1 MTVPRRSFL
10 ASATGT
16 SLVAGSSLVSGLLA
30 KLPPPFEWNPERGG
44 LRTGDVRFND
54 EIEPWVRILEDTPRE
69 QAIGEMAR
77 HVVEGR
83 IGYRQLLGALFLAGI
98 RNIQPRPA
106 VGFKFHAV
114 LVVNSAHLASIDA
127 PSTQKWLPI
136 FWAIDSFKS
145 SQARDV
151 QEGNWTMAA
160 VDESRLPTPSQS
172 IVAFR
177 EAMDTW
183 DEERADV
190 ATARMARVRTSDE
203 IFELFAEYAVRDF
216 RSIGHKAIYLAN
228 CYRTLETIGWHH
240 AEPVLRSLSYA
251 LLNHV
256 GEPNPSTSDLG
267 PDRDGRTNW
276 RLAQQLREDWMAGQ
290 PDNAATEA
298 LLQCLRQ
305 GTSVEASQLVFELLQ
320 RGVATS
326 SIYDAMFVFASELTM
341 RQPAIVPLHAVTS
354 TNAMNYIFRRVRHS
368 VTRGFVLLQNAA
380 FLALFRE
387 ESRQRGVLA
396 DRAVEQLVAGP
407 TPTDVSE
414 LPSEIFSKLGENP
427 LAAAQQAFSY
437 LQHGHPI
444 YPLVQQARELIFFK
458 GNDSHDYKYSSA
470 VLEDYFQIGA
480 GWRDRYFA
488 AAMFKMRHAKEATNG
503 LVTRIQQAFG

>member
-1 MTVPRRSFL
+1 
-10 ASATGT
+10 
-16 SLVAGSSLVSGLLA
+16 
-30 KLPPPFEWNPERGG
+30 
-44 LRTGDVRFND
+44 
-54 EIEPWVRILEDTPRE
+54 
-69 QAIGEMAR
+69 
-77 HVVEGR
+77 
-83 IGYRQLLGALFLAGI
+83 
-98 RNIQPRPA
+98 
-106 VGFKFHAV
+106 
-114 LVVNSAHLASIDA
+114 
-127 PSTQKWLPI
+127 
-136 FWAIDSFKS
+136 
-145 SQARDV
+145 
-151 QEGNWTMAA
+151 
-160 VDESRLPTPSQS
+160 
-172 IVAFR
+172 
-177 EAMDTW
+177 
-183 DEERADV
+183 
-190 ATARMARVRTSDE
+190 
-203 IFELFAEYAVRDF
+203 
-216 RSIGHKAIYLAN
+216 
-228 CYRTLETIGWHH
+228 
-240 AEPVLRSLSYA
+240 
-251 LLNHV
+251 
-256 GEPNPSTSDLG
+256 
-267 PDRDGRTNW
+267 
-276 RLAQQLREDWMAGQ
+276 MAGQ